1 MQRRDFLKSL
11 GVGAASVVVI
21 PSMSFAAEA
30 PKPKGKNALAYNDA
44 LGVVTGGKKAEVS
57 AKVKLKVP
65 EIAENGA
72 VVPVTVEV
80 DYPMSESDYVKA
92 IHVYAT
98 KNANSRCI
106 GVHLSPA
113 NGEAMFAT
121 RIKLGETQE
130 VVAVA
135 ELSNGTFL
143 MASQSVKV
151 TIGGCG

>member
-11 GVGAASVVVI
+11 GIGAASAVVI

-30 PKPKGKNALAYNDA
+30 PKGKNALAYNDA
-44 LGVVTGGKKAEVS
+44 LGVVTGGKNAEIS

-106 GVHLSPA
+106 SVHLSPA
-113 NGEAMFAT
+113 NGEAMFAS